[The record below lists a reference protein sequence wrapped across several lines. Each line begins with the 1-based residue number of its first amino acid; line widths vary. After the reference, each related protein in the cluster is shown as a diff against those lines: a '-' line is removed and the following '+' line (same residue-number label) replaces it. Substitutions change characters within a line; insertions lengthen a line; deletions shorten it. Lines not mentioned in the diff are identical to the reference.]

1 MRGLTGAWVLGGHSY
16 VPAPLP
22 GLLGLCSLSQ
32 GGVLAILARDRTG
45 QWPVYYIGRDSFQS
59 LGAPVLLPRCQGAV
73 LCKASRG
80 MKFEE
85 LVEFVKRLT
94 ESE

>member
-73 LCKASRG
+73 LCGSCATIQMSAARPNSAIHTG
-80 MKFEE
+80 
-85 LVEFVKRLT
+85 
-94 ESE
+94 